1 MNKTI
6 ALVTGASSGLGFETS
21 LMLAEKGFQVYA
33 TMRNLENQMNLKIE
47 ATKRN
52 VDLTILELD
61 VTKLDS
67 IKSAVEFIIQEEGR
81 IDILINNAGAGFNK
95 TTEQATDEEI
105 NWQLNLNLMG
115 VIRMTKAVLPI
126 MRSQREG
133 RVINI
138 SSVGGLVG
146 QPFNEIYCA
155 AKFGVEG
162 YTESLTSYI
171 QPEFNIKFTIIEP
184 GGIQSEFMPNIMN
197 HLTQTGGIQEDEYTH
212 LYNSYVSD
220 IKENYGHDASQS
232 THEVAQVILKTIEMK
247 EPPIRTRTSDW
258 SETFTNIKIKLDPDG
273 KQQQKQ
279 VYKLLG
285 K

>member
-95 TTEQATDEEI
+95 LQ
-105 NWQLNLNLMG
+105 N
-115 VIRMTKAVLPI
+115 
-126 MRSQREG
+126 
-133 RVINI
+133 
-138 SSVGGLVG
+138 
-146 QPFNEIYCA
+146 
-155 AKFGVEG
+155 
-162 YTESLTSYI
+162 
-171 QPEFNIKFTIIEP
+171 
-184 GGIQSEFMPNIMN
+184 
-197 HLTQTGGIQEDEYTH
+197 
-212 LYNSYVSD
+212 
-220 IKENYGHDASQS
+220 
-232 THEVAQVILKTIEMK
+232 
-247 EPPIRTRTSDW
+247 
-258 SETFTNIKIKLDPDG
+258 
-273 KQQQKQ
+273 KQQMK
-279 VYKLLG
+279 K
-285 K
+285 

>member
-115 VIRMTKAVLPI
+115 VIRMSKAVLPI
-126 MRSQREG
+126 VRSQREG

-162 YTESLTSYI
+162 YT
-171 QPEFNIKFTIIEP
+171 
-184 GGIQSEFMPNIMN
+184 
-197 HLTQTGGIQEDEYTH
+197 
-212 LYNSYVSD
+212 
-220 IKENYGHDASQS
+220 
-232 THEVAQVILKTIEMK
+232 
-247 EPPIRTRTSDW
+247 
-258 SETFTNIKIKLDPDG
+258 
-273 KQQQKQ
+273 
-279 VYKLLG
+279 
-285 K
+285 

>member
-1 MNKTI
+1 M
-6 ALVTGASSGLGFETS
+6 
-21 LMLAEKGFQVYA
+21 
-33 TMRNLENQMNLKIE
+33 
-47 ATKRN
+47 
-52 VDLTILELD
+52 D

-126 MRSQREG
+126 LRSQREG

-162 YTESLTSYI
+162 YT
-171 QPEFNIKFTIIEP
+171 
-184 GGIQSEFMPNIMN
+184 
-197 HLTQTGGIQEDEYTH
+197 
-212 LYNSYVSD
+212 
-220 IKENYGHDASQS
+220 
-232 THEVAQVILKTIEMK
+232 
-247 EPPIRTRTSDW
+247 
-258 SETFTNIKIKLDPDG
+258 
-273 KQQQKQ
+273 
-279 VYKLLG
+279 
-285 K
+285 

>member
-81 IDILINNAGAGFNK
+81 IDILINNVGAGFNK

-162 YTESLTSYI
+162 YTESLASYI

-232 THEVAQVILKTIEMK
+232 THEVAQVILKQLK
-247 EPPIRTRTSDW
+247 
-258 SETFTNIKIKLDPDG
+258 
-273 KQQQKQ
+273 
-279 VYKLLG
+279 
-285 K
+285 